1 MAVVVIEVE
10 DLQKMIREAVA
21 DAVKGQLTHGSVT
34 LELPPIL
41 TRKQFMELLDIGE
54 AKTAELFNRPG
65 FPVNREFGHPRIP
78 TGLLMKWI
86 EEHTEWVV
94 ENAGERWKNKR
105 KGGVA

>member
-21 DAVKGQLTHGSVT
+21 DAVKGHLTN
-34 LELPPIL
+34 ELPPVL
-41 TRKQFMELLDIGE
+41 TRKQFMEFLDIGE
-54 AKTAELFNRPG
+54 SKTAELFNRPG

-86 EEHTEWVV
+86 DEHTEWVD
-94 ENAGERWKNKR
+94 ENAGELWKDKR